1 MARNQSTWQAIDK
14 WTLLMVV
21 ALAVFGWMN
30 ISGACYTPDS
40 SETFSAFDFSNYA
53 GKQFVWILT
62 STVLALIILIID
74 RRAYEYFAYILY
86 AIAIVALMI
95 TPIVAQDV
103 KGSLSFLTFGPIR
116 IQPAEF
122 SKFIIALTLAKY
134 MGRDEYQLNSLR
146 DMIIPA
152 LIILVPMFIIM
163 IPQKET
169 GTAII
174 LASFILMFYREGMTG
189 YILWIIFFIAVCAVI
204 AIKYSLVPLP
214 FGNGDVGILVCMLI
228 LLTIEVAFLIFEE
241 GRIKE
246 ALFLIAG
253 IVVYYG
259 ICLIINIWIKVNFNI
274 ISAIA
279 VATSTLYLGFIAYKY
294 KMQKIGFLI
303 LYCLLMI
310 VFCFGCNIAFEKI
323 LQPHQKQRIEQL
335 LGIIDDPTGIG
346 YNSEQA
352 KIALASGRF
361 TGKGYHEG
369 TQTQM
374 HYVPEQHTDFI
385 FCTVGEEWGFIG
397 CLAVLAVYCCLLLR
411 LIKMCERQRNKF
423 SRIYGYCVVS
433 ILFFHIAINIGMV
446 IGLLPVIGIPLP
458 FFSYGG
464 SSLWGFTILLF
475 IFLKMDTDRVNE
487 L

>member
-40 SETFSAFDFSNYA
+40 SETFSAFDFSNFA

-163 IPQKET
+163 IPHYFSL
-169 GTAII
+169 I
-174 LASFILMFYREGMTG
+174 
-189 YILWIIFFIAVCAVI
+189 YIDVLSRRDDGLHIMDYFL
-204 AIKYSLVPLP
+204 YSSMRSYCNQIQPCSAT
-214 FGNGDVGILVCMLI
+214 FRKW
-228 LLTIEVAFLIFEE
+228 
-241 GRIKE
+241 GRRNFSLHVNSPYNRSCIS
-246 ALFLIAG
+246 
-253 IVVYYG
+253 
-259 ICLIINIWIKVNFNI
+259 NIRRRKN
-274 ISAIA
+274 
-279 VATSTLYLGFIAYKY
+279 
-294 KMQKIGFLI
+294 
-303 LYCLLMI
+303 
-310 VFCFGCNIAFEKI
+310 
-323 LQPHQKQRIEQL
+323 
-335 LGIIDDPTGIG
+335 
-346 YNSEQA
+346 
-352 KIALASGRF
+352 
-361 TGKGYHEG
+361 
-369 TQTQM
+369 
-374 HYVPEQHTDFI
+374 
-385 FCTVGEEWGFIG
+385 
-397 CLAVLAVYCCLLLR
+397 
-411 LIKMCERQRNKF
+411 
-423 SRIYGYCVVS
+423 
-433 ILFFHIAINIGMV
+433 
-446 IGLLPVIGIPLP
+446 
-458 FFSYGG
+458 
-464 SSLWGFTILLF
+464 
-475 IFLKMDTDRVNE
+475 
-487 L
+487 